1 MRPKSREE
9 TPKEGSDTAT
19 PIANIALHNLRRAAQ
34 IASPAKP
41 GAMRSVHIG
50 AKNAAVWLEGNAGG
64 VGGTA
69 VPLDLSHSRLA

>member
-1 MRPKSREE
+1 VRPKSREE

-41 GAMRSVHIG
+41 GAMLSVHIG
-50 AKNAAVWLEGNAGG
+50 AKTTAVWPGRNSGG
-64 VGGTA
+64 VA
-69 VPLDLSHSRLA
+69 NPLSGSP